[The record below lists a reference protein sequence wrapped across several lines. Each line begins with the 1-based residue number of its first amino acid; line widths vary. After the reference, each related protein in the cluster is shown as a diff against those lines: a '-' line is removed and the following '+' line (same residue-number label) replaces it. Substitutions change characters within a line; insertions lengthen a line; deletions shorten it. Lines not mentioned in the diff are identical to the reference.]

1 MDWQFPLYSW
11 AFWSCCLIFKP
22 YGSGC
27 VWKKWTLDERWL
39 REQKSWGGQE
49 NMRDGSLTT
58 LPLKR
63 ASLNGGTRFY
73 LPSIHNTDFSLWKV
87 LICFHLQNLSKYV
100 LKSNICTLYLN
111 LNTNKTEIILTSK
124 LTVNF
129 HNKTKVENYKLL
141 ERKPF
146 VQCWLKGKKAYPQA
160 QTQHNKLL

>member
-1 MDWQFPLYSW
+1 MCLEEMDLR
-11 AFWSCCLIFKP
+11 
-22 YGSGC
+22 
-27 VWKKWTLDERWL
+27 WKVAEGAKVLGRTGEYERW
-39 REQKSWGGQE
+39 ESHHPP
-49 NMRDGSLTT
+49 

-63 ASLNGGTRFY
+63 VSLNGGTRFY

-129 HNKTKVENYKLL
+129 HNKTKVENYNLL

>member
-1 MDWQFPLYSW
+1 MDLR
-11 AFWSCCLIFKP
+11 
-22 YGSGC
+22 
-27 VWKKWTLDERWL
+27 WKVAEGAKVLGRRGEYERW
-39 REQKSWGGQE
+39 ESHHPP
-49 NMRDGSLTT
+49 

-87 LICFHLQNLSKYV
+87 LICFLLQNLSKYV
-100 LKSNICTLYLN
+100 LKSNICTPYLN
-111 LNTNKTEIILTSK
+111 LNNNKTEIILTSK

-129 HNKTKVENYKLL
+129 HNKTKVENYNLL

-160 QTQHNKLL
+160 QTQQNKLL

>member
-1 MDWQFPLYSW
+1 M
-11 AFWSCCLIFKP
+11 
-22 YGSGC
+22 
-27 VWKKWTLDERWL
+27 
-39 REQKSWGGQE
+39 
-49 NMRDGSLTT
+49 
-58 LPLKR
+58 
-63 ASLNGGTRFY
+63 
-73 LPSIHNTDFSLWKV
+73 

-129 HNKTKVENYKLL
+129 HNKTKVENYK
-141 ERKPF
+141 PF